1 MSVQRTSVSRTT
13 SLTGA
18 AVFGALAAVI
28 TFLIQIPWLV
38 PGFTF
43 LQLDLAEIVDV
54 LAFLLFGPAVGL
66 FTTLIHYLVLNFLP
80 TPSPIFGP
88 LLKLFGVTSML
99 LGMWLGYGAYA
110 RILKRRGGVITG
122 FGIMSG
128 TGAALR
134 AIILTPINY
143 VFLIFV
149 FFPNTVFST
158 SYLSFYF
165 VGLATIKVTGI
176 PVSCSILET
185 NSLAS
190 LSRSSIRL
198 APLVP
203 GNSTSSLV
211 NAIWVAPL
219 SWTALFAS
227 LKSKGAALLSRPV
240 TVPNSVHP
248 RRATSSR
255 SSCPCNGPSPTRV
268 TYALKMTMTSST

>member
-1 MSVQRTSVSRTT
+1 MSVQKTSVSRTT

-28 TFLIQIPWLV
+28 TFLIQIPWPV

-122 FGIMSG
+122 FGLMSG

-165 VGLATIKVTGI
+165 VGLATYNVIQTV
-176 PVSCSILET
+176 
-185 NSLAS
+185 LATVVPFVVVKA
-190 LSRSSIRL
+190 LSRA
-198 APLVP
+198 APNLEVRTWFARMKP
-203 GNSTSSLV
+203 ST
-211 NAIWVAPL
+211 
-219 SWTALFAS
+219 
-227 LKSKGAALLSRPV
+227 AAQ
-240 TVPNSVHP
+240 TQK
-248 RRATSSR
+248 TS
-255 SSCPCNGPSPTRV
+255 
-268 TYALKMTMTSST
+268 

>member
-28 TFLIQIPWLV
+28 TFLIQIPWPV

-110 RILKRRGGVITG
+110 RILKRRGVVITG

-143 VFLIFV
+143 VFLIFI

-165 VGLATIKVTGI
+165 VGLATYNVIQTV
-176 PVSCSILET
+176 
-185 NSLAS
+185 LATVVPFVVVKA
-190 LSRSSIRL
+190 LSRA
-198 APLVP
+198 APNLEVRTWFARMKP
-203 GNSTSSLV
+203 ST
-211 NAIWVAPL
+211 
-219 SWTALFAS
+219 
-227 LKSKGAALLSRPV
+227 AAQAQKIP
-240 TVPNSVHP
+240 
-248 RRATSSR
+248 
-255 SSCPCNGPSPTRV
+255 
-268 TYALKMTMTSST
+268 

>member
-28 TFLIQIPWLV
+28 TFLIQIPWPV

-165 VGLATIKVTGI
+165 VGLATYNVIQTV
-176 PVSCSILET
+176 
-185 NSLAS
+185 LATVVPFVVVKA
-190 LSRSSIRL
+190 LSRA
-198 APLVP
+198 APNLEVRTWFARMKP
-203 GNSTSSLV
+203 SRAAQAPKTS
-211 NAIWVAPL
+211 
-219 SWTALFAS
+219 
-227 LKSKGAALLSRPV
+227 
-240 TVPNSVHP
+240 
-248 RRATSSR
+248 
-255 SSCPCNGPSPTRV
+255 
-268 TYALKMTMTSST
+268 

>member
-1 MSVQRTSVSRTT
+1 MSVQKTSVSRTT

-28 TFLIQIPWLV
+28 TFLIQIPWPV

-122 FGIMSG
+122 FGLMSG

-165 VGLATIKVTGI
+165 VGLATYNVIQTV
-176 PVSCSILET
+176 
-185 NSLAS
+185 LATVVPFVVVKA
-190 LSRSSIRL
+190 LSRA
-198 APLVP
+198 APNLEVRTWFARMKP
-203 GNSTSSLV
+203 ST
-211 NAIWVAPL
+211 
-219 SWTALFAS
+219 
-227 LKSKGAALLSRPV
+227 AAQTQKTP
-240 TVPNSVHP
+240 
-248 RRATSSR
+248 
-255 SSCPCNGPSPTRV
+255 
-268 TYALKMTMTSST
+268 